1 MMNAMAEAKN
11 RPDSPL
17 GQGLPLS
24 RTMPG
29 TKKRISSCSI
39 RGVPRIIQTTVLVSQ
54 RRGVNRLMEPK
65 EIIRPSG
72 SAPIS
77 VTKNN
82 FKVCRKPSFRAPMTV
97 KNMSMESSFSVIS

>member
-1 MMNAMAEAKN
+1 MFQQDFHADQDENDAADN
-11 RPDSPL
+11 L
-17 GQGLPLS
+17 GL
-24 RTMPG
+24 
-29 TKKRISSCSI
+29 
-39 RGVPRIIQTTVLVSQ
+39 
-54 RRGVNRLMEPK
+54 
-65 EIIRPSG
+65 IRPSG